1 MEICG
6 TQKHETA
13 KKLKF
18 PLSEDKNKNL
28 KRLPEKNMHNL
39 LLKSNKLRKTT
50 IDKLKQKLNRSPTSM
65 LI

>member
-18 PLSEDKNKNL
+18 PPSEDKNKNL

-39 LLKSNKLRKTT
+39 LLKSNKLKKTT
-50 IDKLKQKLNRSPTSM
+50 IDKLKPKLNRSLTSM